1 MERCDDAVDEL
12 EEAAALLDLTRLTG
26 PASEAIAMLGG
37 LGELAL
43 ASAQEIV
50 KSIECA
56 STIARADVRDD
67 LDEFMAALERLI
79 AIEHKADDM
88 MRAFRRWLIEHNPEP
103 RQIIVLR
110 ELSQAL
116 ETATDAHL
124 HAGQALRA
132 YLMEEVIA

>member
-1 MERCDDAVDEL
+1 
-12 EEAAALLDLTRLTG
+12 
-26 PASEAIAMLGG
+26 
-37 LGELAL
+37 
-43 ASAQEIV
+43 
-50 KSIECA
+50 
-56 STIARADVRDD
+56 
-67 LDEFMAALERLI
+67 
-79 AIEHKADDM
+79 M